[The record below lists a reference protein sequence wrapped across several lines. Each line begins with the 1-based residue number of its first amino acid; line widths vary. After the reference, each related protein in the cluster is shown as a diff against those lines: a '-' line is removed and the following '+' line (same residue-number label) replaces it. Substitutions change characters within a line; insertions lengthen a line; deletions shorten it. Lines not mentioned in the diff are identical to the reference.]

1 MATSLVDDAC
11 AAKITAWV
19 EQNLAGTIRS
29 VERQARWRPAWFV
42 EAETPEGPLSL
53 YVRGRREQSELL
65 FYPLAHEA
73 EVLRVLGAA
82 DIPVPKIYGLCE
94 DPEAIVMQ
102 RLPGRP
108 NLATADTPE
117 QAAGILLT
125 FMDIL
130 ARMHAIPPQRF
141 RGAGLET
148 PSDPAELAF
157 NLFDRFEAIQKAN
170 KTRPEP
176 EVMFAMRWLRRNLPA
191 GRYRPA
197 FISCDAGQF
206 LFDQGKLTGLLDLEL
221 AHIGDPAIDLGALL
235 LRDLSEPLGDLTP
248 AFARYAERTG
258 EPIDWPVIYYFV
270 ALFAIMTPMVTAHLA
285 KDPPPELAFIYNL
298 DQTLLLTR
306 IGLEAMAHAIGL
318 DLPPPPPQ
326 LEASGKGGTIARNA
340 AMRGLLGALQDVQP
354 APGYM
359 RYRRDGAA
367 EVAAYL
373 GILDEHEDRVIAEE
387 RAEAAALLGRDIEGE
402 AARDLAL
409 EAFAQAAGPELDNAL
424 IRFFYHR
431 SARRY
436 SLLGPKLQL
445 FVRREMQR
453 PDLAK
458 TGAAR

>member
-1 MATSLVDDAC
+1 
-11 AAKITAWV
+11 
-19 EQNLAGTIRS
+19 
-29 VERQARWRPAWFV
+29 
-42 EAETPEGPLSL
+42 
-53 YVRGRREQSELL
+53 
-65 FYPLAHEA
+65 
-73 EVLRVLGAA
+73 
-82 DIPVPKIYGLCE
+82 
-94 DPEAIVMQ
+94 
-102 RLPGRP
+102 
-108 NLATADTPE
+108 
-117 QAAGILLT
+117 
-125 FMDIL
+125 
-130 ARMHAIPPQRF
+130 
-141 RGAGLET
+141 
-148 PSDPAELAF
+148 
-157 NLFDRFEAIQKAN
+157 
-170 KTRPEP
+170 
-176 EVMFAMRWLRRNLPA
+176 MFAMRWLRRNLPA

-326 LEASGKGGTIARNA
+326 LKASGKGGTIARNA

-409 EAFAQAAGPELDNAL
+409 EAFAQAAGPELDNTL